1 MTPTLLDTAEAYHA
15 AAARTVARQY
25 RDQGYEVIEQQ
36 ELAPGLRADL
46 VARRGEETV
55 LIEIKVQSGALPQER
70 NLTRLQAYA
79 RQQRPMAK
87 LRLVVATP
95 PEEKAIVLEGVN
107 PQLLQWLQEHYAET
121 DLGPDAY
128 PVAVESV
135 DVQQVAFQ
143 SGELRAE
150 GLCDVRI
157 EYVASADFD
166 PREEPEVVPVR
177 FTAHLVP
184 TTRQFT
190 FTDVRL
196 AA

>member
-15 AAARTVARQY
+15 AAIRTVARQY
-25 RDQGYEVIEQQ
+25 REQGYDVAEEQ
-36 ELAPGLRADL
+36 ELLPGLRADL
-46 VARRGEETV
+46 VARRGAETI
-55 LIEIKVQSGALPQER
+55 LIEVKVQSGTLPQER
-70 NLTRLQAYA
+70 NLARLQAYA
-79 RQQRPMAK
+79 RAQSPMAK

-95 PEEKAIVLEGVN
+95 PQEKAIDLEGVHL
-107 PQLLQWLQEHYAET
+107 QLLQWLQEHYAET

-128 PVAVESV
+128 PIAIEDV
-135 DVQQVAFQ
+135 DVQQIAFQ

-157 EYVASADFD
+157 EYTASADFD